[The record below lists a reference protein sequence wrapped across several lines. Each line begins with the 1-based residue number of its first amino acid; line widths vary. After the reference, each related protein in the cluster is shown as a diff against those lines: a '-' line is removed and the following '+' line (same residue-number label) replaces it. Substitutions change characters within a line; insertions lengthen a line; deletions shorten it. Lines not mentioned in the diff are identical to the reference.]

1 MAVWDY
7 TTQYI
12 VDDYGTM
19 LPNIFLYRN
28 HHPWDSGSQGRAA
41 EPEVDD
47 AEKEVKTIA
56 KTGKQ
61 AQNSRLP
68 KFFEPF
74 SHVLG
79 DFDDLSCSSNFFSFS
94 EMSMIFHV
102 LRNSFPSQ
110 RCR

>member
-1 MAVWDY
+1 MSNLSLVKPQFPPVQPQVSLVKPHMSWWMAVWDY

-61 AQNSRLP
+61 AAQNSRLP
-68 KFFEPF
+68 KFF
-74 SHVLG
+74 
-79 DFDDLSCSSNFFSFS
+79 
-94 EMSMIFHV
+94 
-102 LRNSFPSQ
+102 
-110 RCR
+110 